1 MEIAKPVFS
10 NGCEWSFFIGL
21 SDPSIEALL
30 AAKRSPETTPE
41 EAQLIRADME
51 RVAAQDKN
59 WLDNCGETTDKDTKV
74 EGDAS

>member
-10 NGCEWSFFIGL
+10 NGCEWSSFIGL
-21 SDPSIEALL
+21 SDPSINALL
-30 AAKRSPETTPE
+30 AAKRSPETTLE

-51 RVAAQDKN
+51 RVATQDQN

-74 EGDAS
+74 EGE